1 MSGGTAAPD
10 RPEPAV
16 TTGAAPTTG
25 AARTLRALEAEL
37 TGCYLRHRP
46 LTAAQLGDP
55 AWHQQLLPIV
65 TRDGAADLAAQI
77 GDIRR
82 RLALVPAGELSTE
95 DRLTLEMMTE
105 LSGYEL
111 GDLAAGASRYVV
123 TPLPEAGLTSQL
135 ILLLP
140 QASLRDDTDLGAYVR
155 ACEQIPQVLE
165 DSLAELAAGRAAGYH
180 PVGHL
185 TSRAVEQVELYLSSP
200 TDTDR
205 FARAARSAPGQDAAA
220 AAEHISGVVSSS
232 IRPAFRRYCDVI
244 ATDVLPSARG
254 SDRPGLSWLPGG
266 ELIYQAAVRQ
276 HTTLD
281 TTPGQVRELGRDLV
295 QRLRREVEK
304 TAASLGWTASFP
316 AVRDRL
322 RGDRA
327 LYFTTA
333 EQMLAAARAAM
344 ARALAAV
351 PAWIADLPAATCEV
365 REMSMLETRNGV
377 LGRYESAPLDRSRP
391 GYYTL
396 STADPASRPVYE
408 AEALAHHESVPGHHI
423 EIAKSQEARIGSR
436 FRQLAEV
443 TPYREGWALYM
454 EHFADEIGLYS
465 GPLDRLG
472 MLSFQLWRAGRL
484 VVDTGLHALRW
495 SRDEAVGFLWENT
508 ILTRGNVENEV
519 DRYIACPGQA
529 LGYMTGQLAFERLRS
544 VLVRESASPAQNRA
558 FHSAVLEHGPLTLG
572 CLGRSVGVDLTAGQG
587 TALRAETE
595 ARS

>member
-1 MSGGTAAPD
+1 MMTDSAAS
-10 RPEPAV
+10 
-16 TTGAAPTTG
+16 
-25 AARTLRALEAEL
+25 LRALEEEL
-37 TGCYLRHRP
+37 TGCYLRRRP

-55 AWHQQLLPIV
+55 AWRQQLLPVV
-65 TRDGAADLAAQI
+65 TSDATADLARQVS
-77 GDIRR
+77 DIRG
-82 RLALVPAGELSTE
+82 RLALIPAGELTAE
-95 DRLTLEMMTE
+95 DQLTLDMMTE

-111 GDLAAGASRYVV
+111 GDLSACPSRYVV

-140 QASLRDDTDLGAYVR
+140 QASIRDDADLGTFIS
-155 ACEQIPQVLE
+155 ACEQIPDVLA
-165 DSLAELAAGRAAGYH
+165 DSLAELAAGRAARYH

-185 TSRAVEQVELYLSSP
+185 AGRAVEQIEQYLSSP
-200 TDTDR
+200 LADDR
-205 FARAARSAPGQDAAA
+205 FVRAARPAAGPTAGA
-220 AAEHISGVVSSS
+220 AAERLSALVGSA
-232 IRPAFRRYCDVI
+232 IRPAFRRYCNAI
-244 ATDVLPSARG
+244 AADVLPSARG
-254 SDRPGLSWLPGG
+254 TDRPGLSWLPGG
-266 ELIYQAAVRQ
+266 EQIYLAAVRQ

-281 TTPGQVRELGRDLV
+281 TTPGQVRDQGLDLI
-295 QRLRREVEK
+295 QRLCREVEV

-322 RGDRA
+322 RGDRS
-327 LYFTTA
+327 LYFTSA
-333 EQMLAAARAAM
+333 DQMLAAARAAM
-344 ARALAAV
+344 ARALAIV
-351 PAWIADLPAATCEV
+351 PAWIADLPEATCEV
-365 REMSMLETRNGV
+365 REMSQLETRNGV

-423 EIAKSQEARIGSR
+423 EIAKGQEARIGSR

-454 EHFADEIGLYS
+454 EHFASEIGLYS

-472 MLSFQLWRAGRL
+472 MLSFQLWRASRL
-484 VVDTGLHALRW
+484 VVDTGLHAFGW
-495 SRDEAVGFLWENT
+495 SRDEAIRFLWDHT
-508 ILTRGNVENEV
+508 ILTRGNVANEV

-529 LGYMTGQLAFERLRS
+529 LGYMTGQMAFERLRS
-544 VLVRESASPAQNRA
+544 VLVRESASPQQNRA

-572 CLGRSVGVDLTAGQG
+572 CLGRSVGVDLTQAPG
-587 TALRAETE
+587 TAIGPRTE

>member
-1 MSGGTAAPD
+1 M
-10 RPEPAV
+10 
-16 TTGAAPTTG
+16 TTGAA
-25 AARTLRALEAEL
+25 ATLRALEAEL

-55 AWHQQLLPIV
+55 AWGQQLLPIV
-65 TRDGAADLAAQI
+65 TSDAAADLAGQI
-77 GDIRR
+77 GGIRQ
-82 RLALVPAGELSTE
+82 RLALIPAGELAAE
-95 DRLTLEMMTE
+95 DQLTLGMMTE

-111 GDLAAGASRYVV
+111 GDLAAGPSRYVV

-135 ILLLP
+135 ILWLP
-140 QASLRDDTDLGAYVR
+140 QASISDDIDLGTFVR
-155 ACEQIPQVLE
+155 ACEQIPQVLAG
-165 DSLAELAAGRAAGYH
+165 SLAELSAGRADGHH

-185 TSRAVEQVELYLSSP
+185 AVRAVEQIEQYLSSP
-200 TDTDR
+200 LDADR
-205 FARAARSAPGQDAAA
+205 YVQAARSAPGQDAAA
-220 AAEHISGVVSSS
+220 AAARISTLVGSA
-232 IRPAFRRYCDVI
+232 IRPAFRRYCDAI
-244 ATDVLPSARG
+244 AGEVLPSARG
-254 SDRPGLSWLPGG
+254 TDRPGLSWLPGG
-266 ELIYQAAVRQ
+266 EQIYQAAVRQ

-281 TTPGQVRELGRDLV
+281 TTPEQVREQGLDLV
-295 QRLRREVEK
+295 QRLRREVEE
-304 TAASLGWTASFP
+304 TAAGLGWTPSFA

-322 RGDRA
+322 RADA
-327 LYFTTA
+327 DLYFTSA
-333 EQMLAAARAAM
+333 EQMLATARAAM
-344 ARALAAV
+344 SRALAAV
-351 PAWIADLPAATCEV
+351 PIWIADLPAATCEV
-365 REMSMLETRNGV
+365 REMSPLETRNGV

-396 STADPASRPVYE
+396 STADPRTRPVYE

-436 FRQLAEV
+436 LRQLAEV

-454 EHFADEIGLYS
+454 ERFADEIGLYS

-484 VVDTGLHALRW
+484 VVDTGLHALGW
-495 SRDEAVGFLWENT
+495 SRDEAIGFLWDNT

-572 CLGRSVGVDLTAGQG
+572 CLGRSVGVDLTPGPATAPRPG
-587 TALRAETE
+587 TAFKPGMG

>member
-1 MSGGTAAPD
+1 
-10 RPEPAV
+10 V
-16 TTGAAPTTG
+16 TTDAA
-25 AARTLRALEAEL
+25 ATLRMLEEEL
-37 TGCYLRHRP
+37 TDCYLSRRP

-55 AWHQQLLPIV
+55 AWRRQLLPVV
-65 TRDGAADLAAQI
+65 TGEAAAGLTARI
-77 GDIRR
+77 SDIRR
-82 RLALVPAGELSTE
+82 RLALVPAGELTTE
-95 DRLTLEMMTE
+95 DQLTLDMMTE

-140 QASLRDDTDLGAYVR
+140 QASIRDDADLDTFVR
-155 ACEQIPQVLE
+155 ACEQIPQVLA
-165 DSLAELAAGRAAGYH
+165 DSLAELTAGRAAGYH

-185 TSRAVEQVELYLSSP
+185 AARAVEQIEQYIASP
-200 TDTDR
+200 TQSDR
-205 FARAARSAPGQDAAA
+205 FVQAARSAPGKDAAA
-220 AAEHISGVVSSS
+220 AHMSELVSFS
-232 IRPAFRRYCDVI
+232 IRPAFRRYCESI

-254 SDRPGLSWLPGG
+254 TDRPGLSWLPGG
-266 ELIYQAAVRQ
+266 EQIYLAAVRQ
-276 HTTLD
+276 HTTLV
-281 TTPGQVRELGRDLV
+281 TTPDQVREQGLDLV
-295 QRLRREVEK
+295 QSLRREVEE

-322 RGDRA
+322 RGDRS
-327 LYFTTA
+327 LYFTSA

-344 ARALAAV
+344 SRALAAAPV
-351 PAWIADLPAATCEV
+351 WITSLPAATCEV
-365 REMSMLETRNGV
+365 REMSPLETRNGV

-396 STADPASRPVYE
+396 STGDPASRPVYE

-423 EIAKSQEARIGSR
+423 EIAKSQEARVGSR
-436 FRQLAEV
+436 FRQVAEV

-454 EHFADEIGLYS
+454 EHFAREIGLYS

-484 VVDTGLHALRW
+484 VVDTGLHAFGW
-495 SRDEAVGFLWENT
+495 SRDEAIAFLWDNT

-544 VLVRESASPAQNRA
+544 VLVRESDSPEQNRG

-572 CLGRSVGVDLTAGQG
+572 CLGRSVGVDLTPAPATSLTPG
-587 TALRAETE
+587 TK

>member
-1 MSGGTAAPD
+1 
-10 RPEPAV
+10 V
-16 TTGAAPTTG
+16 TTGATA
-25 AARTLRALEAEL
+25 TLRALEDEL
-37 TGCYLRHRP
+37 TSCYLRRRP

-55 AWHQQLLPIV
+55 AWRQQLLPVV
-65 TRDGAADLAAQI
+65 TSDAAADLARQV

-82 RLALVPAGELSTE
+82 RLALVPAAELATE
-95 DRLTLEMMTE
+95 DQLTLDMMTE

-111 GDLAAGASRYVV
+111 GDLTAGTSRYVI

-140 QASLRDDTDLGAYVR
+140 QASIRDDAGLGTFVR
-155 ACEQIPQVLE
+155 ACEQIPQVLT
-165 DSLAELAAGRAAGYH
+165 DSLAELAAGRAAGYR

-185 TSRAVEQVELYLSSP
+185 TARAVEQIEQYLSSP
-200 TDTDR
+200 LADDPFVR
-205 FARAARSAPGQDAAA
+205 AARAAPGPGAVTAARHLSALVDSA
-220 AAEHISGVVSSS
+220 
-232 IRPAFRRYCDVI
+232 IRPAFRGYCDAI
-244 ATDVLPSARG
+244 AADVLPSARG
-254 SDRPGLSWLPGG
+254 TGRPGLCWLPGG
-266 ELIYQAAVRQ
+266 EQTYQAAVRQ
-276 HTTLD
+276 HTTLGL
-281 TTPGQVRELGRDLV
+281 TPADIREQGLDLV
-295 QRLRREVEK
+295 RQLSREVEA

-322 RGDRA
+322 RGDRS
-327 LYFTTA
+327 LYFTSA
-333 EQMLAAARAAM
+333 DQMLAAARAAM
-344 ARALAAV
+344 ARALAIV
-351 PAWIADLPAATCEV
+351 PAWITDLPAATCEV
-365 REMSMLETRNGV
+365 REMSQLETRNGV

-443 TPYREGWALYM
+443 TPYREGWALYT
-454 EHFADEIGLYS
+454 ERLAAEIGLYS

-484 VVDTGLHALRW
+484 VADTGLHALGW
-495 SRDEAVGFLWENT
+495 SRDEAIGFLWDHT

-544 VLVRESASPAQNRA
+544 VLVRESASPQQNRA
-558 FHSAVLEHGPLTLG
+558 FHSAVLSRGPLTLG
-572 CLGRSVGVDLTAGQG
+572 CLGRSVGVGLTPAPG
-587 TALRAETE
+587 TAITTGTE
-595 ARS
+595 ARP

>member
-1 MSGGTAAPD
+1 MTDAA
-10 RPEPAV
+10 A
-16 TTGAAPTTG
+16 TL
-25 AARTLRALEAEL
+25 RTLEEEL
-37 TGCYLRHRP
+37 TGCYLRYRP

-55 AWHQQLLPIV
+55 AWCQQLLPVV
-65 TRDGAADLAAQI
+65 TSDATADLAGQVS
-77 GDIRR
+77 DIRR
-82 RLALVPAGELSTE
+82 RLSLVPAGELTTE
-95 DRLTLEMMTE
+95 DQLTLDMMTE

-111 GDLAAGASRYVV
+111 GDLTAGTSRYVV

-140 QASLRDDTDLGAYVR
+140 QASIGDDTDLGTFMR
-155 ACEQIPQVLE
+155 ACEQIPQVLT

-185 TSRAVEQVELYLSSP
+185 TARAVGQIEQYLSSP
-200 TDTDR
+200 LAGDR
-205 FARAARSAPGQDAAA
+205 FVQAARSAPGPGADAAA
-220 AAEHISGVVSSS
+220 RHISALVSSA
-232 IRPAFRRYCDVI
+232 IRPAFRRYCDAI
-244 ATDVLPSARG
+244 AADVLPSAR
-254 SDRPGLSWLPGG
+254 STDRPGLSWLPDG
-266 ELIYQAAVRQ
+266 EQTYQASVRQ

-281 TTPGQVRELGRDLV
+281 TTPGRVREQGLDLIE
-295 QRLRREVEK
+295 QLCREVET

-322 RGDRA
+322 RGDRS
-327 LYFTTA
+327 LYFTSA
-333 EQMLAAARAAM
+333 DQMLVAARAAM
-344 ARALAAV
+344 ARALAIV
-351 PAWIADLPAATCEV
+351 PAWIADLPEATCEV
-365 REMSMLETRNGV
+365 REMSQLETRNGV

-423 EIAKSQEARIGSR
+423 EIAMSQEARIGSR

-454 EHFADEIGLYS
+454 EHFAGEIGLYS

-484 VVDTGLHALRW
+484 VVDTGLHSLGW
-495 SRDEAVGFLWENT
+495 SRDEAIGFLWDHT

-544 VLVRESASPAQNRA
+544 ALVRESASPRQNRA

-572 CLGRSVGVDLTAGQG
+572 CLGRSVGVDLTATAG
-587 TALRAETE
+587 TAIKPRTGV
-595 ARS
+595 RS